1 MTRVRRNR
9 FLRLVS
15 LTAVALTLLVAAG
28 GLSFGRLAA
37 AQESSGSETAV
48 EAGVLEGEPAL
59 LDCDGSLTG
68 TAVAPTPATSYAI
81 VSEDSEARYEADE
94 ELAGQGAATAVGRT
108 NAFIGSILFDEAG
121 TPLACSRFDVDLRT
135 LVSDESRRDN
145 YLRGNTL
152 ETDTYPLATF
162 VLTGVEG
169 LDEPLADGEETTFF
183 LLGDLTLHGV
193 TKAVAWEAT
202 ATLDDE
208 TLEGSATMTF
218 AMPDFNIEEPIVGPV
233 LSVDQAI
240 TLAVEISAERAE

>member
-9 FLRLVS
+9 FLGLVS

-37 AQESSGSETAV
+37 AQESSDSETAV

-68 TAVAPTPATSYAI
+68 TVVAPTPATSYAI
-81 VSEDSEARYEADE
+81 VSEDSEARYEAEE

-162 VLTGVEG
+162 VARGVENLPGG
-169 LDEPLADGEETTFF
+169 LVEGQPVTFN
-183 LLGDLTLHGV
+183 LVGDLTVHGATKPV
-193 TKAVAWEAT
+193 TWETT
-202 ATLDDE
+202 ATLTGT
-208 TLEGSATMTF
+208 TLRGTATTTIQLR
-218 AMPDFNIEEPIVGPV
+218 DFGIEEPVVGPV
-233 LSVDQAI
+233 ISIDESIRLDLTI
-240 TLAVEISAERAE
+240 TAVRAS